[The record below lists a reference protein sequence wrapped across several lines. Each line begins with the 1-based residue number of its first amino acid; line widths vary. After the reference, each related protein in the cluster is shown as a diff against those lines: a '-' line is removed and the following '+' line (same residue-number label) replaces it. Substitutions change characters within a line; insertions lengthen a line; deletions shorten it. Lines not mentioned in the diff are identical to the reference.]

1 MITEI
6 SRLEGVNDGIVDG
19 EINQNNSAAILY
31 SSGTTG
37 RVKGV
42 LLSHRNLISAI
53 SGVQV
58 LEKTPVEGE
67 IEPHPVAL
75 CLLPLFHV
83 FGFFM
88 LFRSISEGNT
98 LVLMRK
104 FDFQRM
110 LGAVEK
116 YRVTYIP
123 VSPPLVVAMA
133 KSELVAKYDLSSLQI
148 LGCGGAPLG
157 KEVID
162 KFHLRFPNVEIIQ
175 GYGLTESSGAASRTV
190 GPEECSNAGSVGRL
204 SENMEAKI
212 VDPSS
217 GEALPPGHKGELWL
231 RGPGIMK
238 GYVGDE
244 RATAET
250 LHPEGWLKTGDL
262 CYFDSDG
269 FLYIV
274 DRLKE
279 LIKYKAYQVPPA
291 ELEHLLQSHPEILDA
306 AVISYPD
313 EEAGEIP
320 LAYVVRKPESNISAT
335 QVMDFIAKQVAPY
348 KKIRRVSFVNTI
360 PKSPAGK
367 ILRRELVQH
376 ALSHGSSKL

>member
-133 KSELVAKYDLSSLQI
+133 KSELVAKYDLSSSNF
-148 LGCGGAPLG
+148 GM
-157 KEVID
+157 
-162 KFHLRFPNVEIIQ
+162 RRR
-175 GYGLTESSGAASRTV
+175 SS
-190 GPEECSNAGSVGRL
+190 
-204 SENMEAKI
+204 
-212 VDPSS
+212 
-217 GEALPPGHKGELWL
+217 W
-231 RGPGIMK
+231 
-238 GYVGDE
+238 
-244 RATAET
+244 
-250 LHPEGWLKTGDL
+250 
-262 CYFDSDG
+262 
-269 FLYIV
+269 
-274 DRLKE
+274 
-279 LIKYKAYQVPPA
+279 
-291 ELEHLLQSHPEILDA
+291 
-306 AVISYPD
+306 
-313 EEAGEIP
+313 
-320 LAYVVRKPESNISAT
+320 
-335 QVMDFIAKQVAPY
+335 
-348 KKIRRVSFVNTI
+348 
-360 PKSPAGK
+360 
-367 ILRRELVQH
+367 
-376 ALSHGSSKL
+376 